1 MGQHLG
7 VLSLGVL
14 SLTTEGVVFK
24 VLSLT
29 TLGDNSEKVLSHFR
43 SKKCVYVFLV
53 CVKNSFSAFGS
64 KKEKRQLVLS
74 SVVIQNLD
82 NTGACF
88 PGQFGPASLPEIYD
102 TTYCNHVVGDRK
114 RCLVSIIG

>member
-1 MGQHLG
+1 M
-7 VLSLGVL
+7 
-14 SLTTEGVVFK
+14 
-24 VLSLT
+24 
-29 TLGDNSEKVLSHFR
+29 
-43 SKKCVYVFLV
+43 
-53 CVKNSFSAFGS
+53 KNSFSAFGS

-88 PGQFGPASLPEIYD
+88 PGQIGPASLPAIYD

-114 RCLVSIIG
+114 RCLVSIIWVVLTRSEVVVVHISSAPPKFLKGAEAVHKECRLARAAPRAGF